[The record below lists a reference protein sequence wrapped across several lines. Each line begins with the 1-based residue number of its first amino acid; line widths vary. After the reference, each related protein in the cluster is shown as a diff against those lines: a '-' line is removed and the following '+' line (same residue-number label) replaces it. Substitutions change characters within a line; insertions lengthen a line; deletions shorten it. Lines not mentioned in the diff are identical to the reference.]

1 MAMITVRNK
10 HPLLKLLKMILRLFY
25 PRHAIAGMENVL
37 PDLPAA
43 YICNHLETYSPIVL
57 SLYFPFPYRP
67 WVHASVMT
75 RELCRDYLEKDF
87 TRKTLKLHPPFSRW
101 LAAIL
106 APLCIGLMR
115 SIDAIPVYRGQ
126 MKVRDTFAISVQAL
140 KQGNNLLI
148 FPEKQSLRT
157 SETVSE
163 FHTGFISLARYYL
176 QATGKTL
183 RFYPVHISS
192 KEKIITI
199 GKAIEYIPAKNF
211 YSEKARITAE
221 LQKAINEIA
230 IRNGGSK

>member
-1 MAMITVRNK
+1 MNTARNK

-37 PDLPAA
+37 PDSPAA
-43 YICNHLETYSPIVL
+43 FICNHLETYSPIVL

-75 RELCRDYLEKDF
+75 RELCRDYLETDF
-87 TRKTLKLHPPFSRW
+87 TRKTLKLRPPFSRW

-115 SIDAIPVYRGQ
+115 SIDAVPVYRGQ
-126 MKVRDTFAISVQAL
+126 MKVRETFAISVQAL
-140 KQGNNLLI
+140 RQGDNLLI
-148 FPEKQSLRT
+148 FPEKQNTRT
-157 SETVSE
+157 SETVNE
-163 FHTGFISLARYYL
+163 FHTGFINLARYYQ
-176 QATGKTL
+176 QATDKTL

-192 KEKIITI
+192 KKRIITI
-199 GKAIEYIPAKNF
+199 GKAIEYVPAKNF

-221 LQKAINEIA
+221 LQKAINEMA
-230 IRNGGSK
+230 IRNGGLK